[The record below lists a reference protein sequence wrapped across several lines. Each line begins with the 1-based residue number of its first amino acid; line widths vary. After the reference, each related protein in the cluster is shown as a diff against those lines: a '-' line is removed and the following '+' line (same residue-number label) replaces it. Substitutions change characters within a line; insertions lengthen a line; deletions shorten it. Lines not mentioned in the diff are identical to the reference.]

1 MISNWKTGNKVR
13 DLYIFLIILQS
24 HNLSQALQYGFNWF
38 PSKATRLYAQIKI
51 FGIPEARN
59 NRFSILNMIN
69 EP

>member
-51 FGIPEARN
+51 FGIQETTGSAY
-59 NRFSILNMIN
+59 
-69 EP
+69 